1 MIGWQ
6 ALLASGAYLVAN
18 IIQGLVILN
27 YPDYPAERWHG
38 TFILWAVIVVAV
50 IVNTVIVSLLPKLE
64 CVILIIHVLGF
75 FAVMIPLVYMAPHS
89 SAKDVFTLFV
99 NAGGWQTTGLSFFV
113 GIYGNV
119 FSFLGKSSEFVSL
132 CPGETADRTTQALTQ
147 LFMSVIPI
155 PLPKQC

>member
-6 ALLASGAYLVAN
+6 ALLASGAYLCAN

-75 FAVMIPLVYMAPHS
+75 FAVMIPLVYMAPHG

-119 FSFLGKSSEFVSL
+119 FAFLGKSCLYVLLAVERL
-132 CPGETADRTTQALTQ
+132 LTGR
-147 LFMSVIPI
+147 FRH
-155 PLPKQC
+155 